1 MSSRRPARRPSFVAS
16 LLAAAVLLLPSCQ
29 QSADGP
35 TSPGDASL
43 AAVGRGPSPDLTAAL
58 AAQGRHTGR
67 LMGTPGVVGTAV
79 GLGADRRAVVQVFTA
94 GPGLRGIPATL
105 DGVPVSV
112 VVTGEIRAI
121 PAAKGG
127 KADGGRLAPTARFA
141 RPVPIGI
148 STGNEGECSAGTIGA
163 RVKAGNIV
171 YALSN
176 NHVYALQNAAP
187 IGSEVLQPGR
197 YDNNCGAGADD
208 VLGTLSNF
216 VPIVFSTSAA
226 NRVDAAIAVTTAG
239 NLGIAT
245 PTGGYGTPSS
255 APIAAVLNQ
264 AVQKYGRTTG
274 LTKGSVV
281 ALNATI
287 NVAYGPGTARFV
299 GQIMILARRGQF
311 SRSGDS
317 GALIVTDDGNKR
329 PVGLLFAGSSNGY
342 TFANHIGD
350 VLTALNVSIDGGS

>member
-1 MSSRRPARRPSFVAS
+1 MSSRRPARRPLFVAS
-16 LLAAAVLLLPSCQ
+16 LLATAVLLLPSCQ
-29 QSADGP
+29 PSADGP
-35 TSPGDASL
+35 TSPADAPL
-43 AAVGRGPSPDLTAAL
+43 AAVGRGQSPDLTAAL
-58 AAQGRHTGR
+58 AAKARHTGR

-79 GLGADRRAVVQVFTA
+79 GLDADRRAVVQVLAA
-94 GPGLRGIPATL
+94 GPGLRGIPTTL

-127 KADGGRLAPTARFA
+127 KTGGDRLAPTARFA

-148 STGNEGECSAGTIGA
+148 STGNAGECSSGTIGA
-163 RVKAGNIV
+163 RVKAGDVV

-176 NHVYALQNAAP
+176 NHVYALQNAAL
-187 IGSEVLQPGR
+187 IGSKVLQPGR
-197 YDNNCGAGADD
+197 YDNDCGAGADD
-208 VLGTLSNF
+208 VLGTLSKF
-216 VPIVFSTSAA
+216 VPIVFSTSAV
-226 NRVDAAIAVTTAG
+226 NRVDAAIAITTAG
-239 NLGIAT
+239 NLDIAT
-245 PTGGYGTPSS
+245 PTGGYGTPGVT
-255 APIAAVLNQ
+255 PTAAVLNQ

-281 ALNATI
+281 ALDATVH
-287 NVAYGPGTARFV
+287 VAYGPGTARFV

-317 GALIVTDDGNKR
+317 GSLIVTDDGNNR

-342 TFANHIGD
+342 TFANQIGD
-350 VLTALNVSIDGGS
+350 VLEAFNVSIDGRP